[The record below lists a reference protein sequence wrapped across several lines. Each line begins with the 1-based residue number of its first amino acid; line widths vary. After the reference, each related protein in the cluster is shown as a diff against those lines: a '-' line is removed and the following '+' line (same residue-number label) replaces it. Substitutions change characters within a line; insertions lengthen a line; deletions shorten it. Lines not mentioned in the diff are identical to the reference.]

1 MIVLESGDKLQ
12 GDASAATIVDYTVH
26 GVIGSTATQL
36 ADGQLPIAINDLYTS
51 AAIVIISGITI
62 VNTDTVLRTINLYL
76 KPSAGTARRLIP
88 KDMTLQAG
96 FALLFDGTKFS
107 VMDTTGQILY
117 TLANSLTVEG
127 PASSTDHAIA
137 RFNLTS
143 GKVIQNSG
151 VTIDDANVVA
161 GALTFNDNLTMAA
174 TKGIDGGL
182 RFKVGSFTRDV
193 SIVSGTQ
200 AVIGVGFKPSL
211 VMFSMVEDNAAKG
224 SFFGSDDATVHKCTF
239 KYTDSAN
246 FALHDSYSIVYT
258 DTGGANYYIGAIQ
271 SMDSDGFTINWTK
284 NGSPTG
290 TISILYTAFR

>member
-182 RFKVGSFTRDV
+182 RFKVGSFTRD
-193 SIVSGTQ
+193 IAIADGTQ
-200 AVIGVGFKPSL
+200 AITGVGFKPSAVIFL
-211 VMFSMVEDNAAKG
+211 AGKSTTTFMSVGF
-224 SFFGSDDATVHKCTF
+224 DDGTSCGRIFDYTGGNY
-239 KYTDSAN
+239 YTDNVYSVGL
-246 FALHDSYSIVYT
+246 FVSGGVDSNAKIVSL
-258 DTGGANYYIGAIQ
+258 DA
-271 SMDSDGFTINWTK
+271 DGFTLTWLK
-284 NGSPTG
+284 EGAPTG
-290 TISILYTAFR
+290 IVTVNYLAFR